1 MKILISNMCI
11 TDEDDNAA
19 VKGAKDSLNPEF
31 PSSCYVRISTPCAE
45 EIAVKVVNLFDLCSD
60 QYPASPRDHA
70 WLAG

>member
-1 MKILISNMCI
+1 MLY
-11 TDEDDNAA
+11 
-19 VKGAKDSLNPEF
+19 SLGF
-31 PSSCYVRISTPCAE
+31 QSAE